1 MKHKN
6 KYITQL
12 TLLLLITVIS
22 LSCSTTRTSGMK
34 KVKHKKCNCPTFSQ
48 TINKNQPNTF
58 YIKSEK
64 A

>member
-1 MKHKN
+1 MKYKK

-12 TLLLLITVIS
+12 TLLVLIAVLS
-22 LSCSTTRTSGMK
+22 LSCSTPRKSGMK